1 MDTRSFAER
10 CRDKLGIKGIT
21 QEEWK
26 AQFETRQV
34 LEHSQYAAMS
44 DAGPG
49 EFLPLC
55 RIISQ
60 DTSVRPRRVLEILET
75 EEWSR

>member
-10 CRDKLGIKGIT
+10 CRDKLGIKGVT

-44 DAGPG
+44 DAGPD
-49 EFLPLC
+49 EFLPLF
-55 RIISQ
+55 RRISQ

-75 EEWSR
+75 EERSR